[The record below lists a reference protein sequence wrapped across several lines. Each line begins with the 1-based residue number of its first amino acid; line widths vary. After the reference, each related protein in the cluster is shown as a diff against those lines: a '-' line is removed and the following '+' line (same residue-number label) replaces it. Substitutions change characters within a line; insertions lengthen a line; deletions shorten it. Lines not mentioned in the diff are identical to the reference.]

1 MKSEELSEKVEK
13 IEELKQKLK
22 KTTNRSMNLLQNFI
36 DEQNEDTLTQS
47 WFALEIITNVLEDIQ
62 EQLVKI
68 NLS

>member
-36 DEQNEDTLTQS
+36 DDQNEDTLTQS